1 MTISWKSTEGI
12 KHKNAKKSQQ
22 DQKHFSSSYKIEIW
36 LFENY
41 NQDKIWFVMHG
52 KKHFKILNTIL

>member
-36 LFENY
+36 LFEND
-41 NQDKIWFVMHG
+41 NQDKIWLVMHG
-52 KKHFKILNTIL
+52 KKTF